1 MKIGEGKGK
10 LSEESFPF
18 PSPNPSLSSSKTFDF
33 IESLFMVFRVDS
45 VMGIG

>member
-18 PSPNPSLSSSKTFDF
+18 LSPNPSLSSSKAFDF